1 MEFPVFVKYS
11 NNKHF
16 FKITALDT
24 FLELTVYAKA
34 YSVFAFQA
42 KTFVDRNLIADLI
55 ELKTGIE
62 ISSEEEYEKQLNLLI
77 DNGAKK
83 LS

>member
-16 FKITALDT
+16 FKITAPDT
-24 FLELTVYAKA
+24 FVELTVYANA
-34 YSVFAFQA
+34 YSLFTFQA
-42 KTFVDRNLIADLI
+42 KTFVDRNLINDLL
-55 ELKTGIE
+55 EMKTGVE
-62 ISSEEEYEKQLNLLI
+62 KSSKEEYELVLGQLVES
-77 DNGAKK
+77 GAKK